1 MGTANTVIPGG
12 FPGPTQCRLEQPAPA
27 IQAPC
32 LKQEV
37 TLHYPRNCFQCVYP
51 RNCFQCVYL
60 LDLIMYN
67 VSVHYTIKIRP
78 EHKIR
83 QKIYRL
89 DLRSVYKHKASN
101 PSGNAV

>member
-1 MGTANTVIPGG
+1 MGTAKTVILRG
-12 FPGPTQCRLEQPAPA
+12 FPDPAECRLEQPAPA

-37 TLHYPRNCFQCVYP
+37 TLHYPRDCFQCVLCP
-51 RNCFQCVYL
+51 

-67 VSVHYTIKIRP
+67 VSVHYYIKIRS
-78 EHKIR
+78 EYKVR
-83 QKIYRL
+83 QKLYRL
-89 DLRSVYKHKASN
+89 ILRSVYKHKTSN